1 MQGAELLPGK
11 NLIAAGLA
19 VLAGLLLPLSLAPFD
34 FWWSGLIS
42 VFLLLALLQGASF
55 HQALLRWYLFGI
67 GQFLLGASWVFVS
80 INTHGGASVLVAAG
94 LTGAFIAAISLVTL
108 AQGYVYQRF
117 FSHLQLFWIPAFAAL
132 WFFKEWSTTWLLWAG
147 FPWALLG
154 YGHIHSPFAGYAP
167 LIGVLGVGFVVALCA
182 ALLFAAVTNLGR
194 RRLVWLLSAS
204 GLIGSGLLLGLL
216 NFTQP
221 ISEPLKVSLV
231 QGNVAQQTKWRRDM
245 VEPIIRQY
253 VGLTEAEWG
262 RDLVVW
268 PEAALTLFADSAG
281 SVLQPLDVRGDYS
294 GTALLLGLPRR
305 QDGTYYN
312 SALVTGDGEGIYI
325 KRHLVPFG
333 EYVPLENWLRGAIEF
348 FDLPMSHNQPGPDD
362 QPLLRVKNFK
372 LALSICYEIAFPA
385 LVRQDAREAAI
396 LATISNDTWFGQS
409 LGPHQHMQMAQMR
422 ALENQRFLVRAT
434 NNGITAVVDA
444 KGQITGRLPQFESG
458 VLRGTVVPLDGLTP
472 YTRLGDWPLLV
483 GLALLLAGL
492 SRLRSD

>member
-1 MQGAELLPGK
+1 VQGAELLPGK
-11 NLIAAGLA
+11 NLMAAGLA

-34 FWWSGLIS
+34 FWWSGLVS
-42 VFLLLALLQGASF
+42 VFLLLALLQGANLR
-55 HQALLRWYLFGI
+55 QALLRWYLFGI
-67 GQFLLGASWVFVS
+67 GQFLLGASWVYVS
-80 INTHGGASVLVAAG
+80 INTHGGASVLLAAG

-108 AQGYVYQRF
+108 AQGYIYQRF
-117 FSHLQLFWIPAFAAL
+117 FSHLQWFWVPAFAAL

-167 LIGVLGVGFVVALCA
+167 VLGVLGVGFVVSLCA
-182 ALLFAAVTNLGR
+182 ALLFAATTNLGDR
-194 RRLVWLLSAS
+194 RPVWLVGAL
-204 GLIGSGLLLGLL
+204 GLPGLGLLLGLL

-253 VGLTEAEWG
+253 AGLTETEWG

-268 PEAALTLFADSAG
+268 PEAALTLFVDSAG
-281 SVLQPLDVRGDYS
+281 PVLDSLDARGDEHE
-294 GTALLLGLPRR
+294 TALLLGIPRR
-305 QDGTYYN
+305 QEGSYYN
-312 SALVTGDGEGIYI
+312 SALVTGAGEGSYI

-348 FDLPMSHNQPGPDD
+348 FDLPMSHNRPGPDD
-362 QPLLRVKNFK
+362 QPLLEVKNLK

-385 LVRQDAREAAI
+385 LVRQDAREAAV
-396 LATISNDTWFGQS
+396 LATISNDTWFGRS

-422 ALENQRFLVRAT
+422 ALENQRYLVRGT
-434 NNGITAVVDA
+434 NNGITAVVNA
-444 KGQITGRLPQFESG
+444 SGEITGQLPQFEAG
-458 VLRGTVVPLDGLTP
+458 VLRGMVVPLQGLTP

-483 GLALLLAGL
+483 GLALLLTVL
-492 SRLRSD
+492 SLRRSG